1 MGLLQ
6 GKHVRSTSVSFSLFV
21 YVLYIKYI
29 EGNYLNEVGR
39 DFEEPGLVEDFP
51 PMAEGL
57 ELGNL

>member
-1 MGLLQ
+1 MSEALVCL
-6 GKHVRSTSVSFSLFV
+6 FLLFV

-39 DFEEPGLVEDFP
+39 DFEEPGLVEDVP
-51 PMAEGL
+51 PMTEGL